1 MLRIAVRARTTLVF
15 ISLLLVSSCESQRNE
30 SAVSEARIA
39 RVIDGDTIALTND
52 DRVRLIGIDTPEDGK
67 CGFTEAKVA
76 LEDLLRKEPVVLVRG
91 TSKNLDKFDRY
102 LRYVEI
108 SGIDVGLQLIKA
120 GLAIARYD
128 SRDGYGK
135 HDREAQYVLADKNSL
150 VIDMCK

>member
-1 MLRIAVRARTTLVF
+1 LRIAVCARTTLVF

-39 RVIDGDTIALTND
+39 RVIDGDTIVLTND

-108 SGIDVGLQLIKA
+108 SGIDVGLQLIEA

>member
-1 MLRIAVRARTTLVF
+1 M
-15 ISLLLVSSCESQRNE
+15 
-30 SAVSEARIA
+30 
-39 RVIDGDTIALTND
+39 
-52 DRVRLIGIDTPEDGK
+52 
-67 CGFTEAKVA
+67 
-76 LEDLLRKEPVVLVRG
+76 VLVRG